1 LKQKEEVKE
10 EVAKESWRMELERTF
25 VRMGARLLILCLSF
39 GKTGA
44 PSYWLGPTSVQ
55 RLKKRTEKRNR
66 HLKDELI
73 TWTLH
78 LVTIWQWISKYNS
91 LPLVVGIP
99 AENEDL

>member
-25 VRMGARLLILCLSF
+25 VRMGVRLLILCLSF

-66 HLKDELI
+66 HLKRVNHMDPSSSYNLAMDKQI
-73 TWTLH
+73 Q
-78 LVTIWQWISKYNS
+78 LVTVSSGN
-91 LPLVVGIP
+91 PG
-99 AENEDL
+99 